1 MVESD
6 KRLEN
11 IGDVEKIER
20 GGSGDEADG
29 TGMEEDQVLA
39 KDPRVKDRNL
49 EVGRTREKVGN
60 LYEAVV
66 IKDEIEVEDSIILS
80 DPEFDQP
87 DEEDH
92 TDPHED
98 DGNDADADNGSG
110 KECEENDESEKPL
123 KRQQC
128 KAFQSHDEASALQN
142 KKQKESE
149 RSQINAAL
157 EKRNQKEARSSLKN
171 TAVKNRESKESEST
185 LKNVAV
191 EKTKQK
197 EPKKTVLEKL
207 KEKESESSLKNVLEK
222 QWSNSGKEK
231 SDALMDENVNESSNS
246 GRHNLE
252 DNDLQSLIK
261 YLVTKKRPDKETIK
275 KIVLLTRTKLSK
287 LEDMEVAD
295 TELADEENKEKRS
308 KAQAEPIRVI
318 SKAQPNRVISKVEP
332 RRVIS
337 KKSASELKEEIIQ
350 TMKRN
355 AEERENEVRRAAKV
369 MRRTNFDENEEEK
382 DNLEKGRKDRR
393 MEEDEKRIR
402 DEQHKKMRT
411 ENLLKKAQVA

>member
-1 MVESD
+1 MESD
-6 KRLEN
+6 KRLEYN
-11 IGDVEKIER
+11 GDVERIES

-29 TGMEEDQVLA
+29 TGMKQEQVLA
-39 KDPRVKDRNL
+39 KDLRVADGNM
-49 EVGRTREKVGN
+49 EVDRTRDKVGN

-98 DGNDADADNGSG
+98 DGNGADEDNGSG

-123 KRQQC
+123 KNKQC
-128 KAFQSHDEASALQN
+128 KVLKTRDEACALEN
-142 KKQKESE
+142 KKQKQ
-149 RSQINAAL
+149 RSLINAAL
-157 EKRNQKEARSSLKN
+157 EKIKQKETRSSLKN
-171 TAVKNRESKESEST
+171 AAVKNRESKESEST
-185 LKNVAV
+185 LKNAAF
-191 EKTKQK
+191 ERI
-197 EPKKTVLEKL
+197 
-207 KEKESESSLKNVLEK
+207 KEKECESSLKNALEK

-275 KIVLLTRTKLSK
+275 KIVSLTRTKLSK
-287 LEDMEVAD
+287 LEEMEVD
-295 TELADEENKEKRS
+295 TEVADEENKEKRS
-308 KAQAEPIRVI
+308 KAQAEPTRVI

-369 MRRTNFDENEEEK
+369 MRRTDFDENEEK
-382 DNLEKGRKDRR
+382 DNLEKGRKGRR
-393 MEEDEKRIR
+393 REEDEKRIR

>member
-1 MVESD
+1 MESD
-6 KRLEN
+6 KRLEYN
-11 IGDVEKIER
+11 GDVERIER

-29 TGMEEDQVLA
+29 TGMKQEQDLA
-39 KDPRVKDRNL
+39 KDLRVADGNM
-49 EVGRTREKVGN
+49 EVDRTRDKVGN

-87 DEEDH
+87 DEDDH

-98 DGNDADADNGSG
+98 DGNGADEDNGSG

-123 KRQQC
+123 KNKQC
-128 KAFQSHDEASALQN
+128 KVLKTHDEASALEN
-142 KKQKESE
+142 KKQKE

-157 EKRNQKEARSSLKN
+157 EKSKQKETRSSLKN
-171 TAVKNRESKESEST
+171 AAVKNRESKESEST
-185 LKNVAV
+185 LKNAA
-191 EKTKQK
+191 
-197 EPKKTVLEKL
+197 LEKI
-207 KEKESESSLKNVLEK
+207 KEKECESSLKNALEK

-275 KIVLLTRTKLSK
+275 KIVSLTRTKLSK
-287 LEDMEVAD
+287 LEEMEVD
-295 TELADEENKEKRS
+295 TEVADEENKEKRS
-308 KAQAEPIRVI
+308 KAQAEPTRVI

-369 MRRTNFDENEEEK
+369 MRRTDFDENEEK
-382 DNLEKGRKDRR
+382 DNLEKGRKGRR
-393 MEEDEKRIR
+393 REEDEKRIR

>member
-11 IGDVEKIER
+11 IGDVERIER

-29 TGMEEDQVLA
+29 TGMEEEQVLA
-39 KDPRVKDRNL
+39 KDPRVTDGNM

-123 KRQQC
+123 KNKQC
-128 KAFQSHDEASALQN
+128 KAFQSHDVASALQN

-185 LKNVAV
+185 LKNAAF
-191 EKTKQK
+191 EKI
-197 EPKKTVLEKL
+197 
-207 KEKESESSLKNVLEK
+207 KEKECESSLKIALEK

-231 SDALMDENVNESSNS
+231 PDENVNKMSNV

-275 KIVLLTRTKLSK
+275 KIVSLTRTKLSK
-287 LEDMEVAD
+287 LEEMEVAD

-332 RRVIS
+332 SRVIS
-337 KKSASELKEEIIQ
+337 K
-350 TMKRN
+350 
-355 AEERENEVRRAAKV
+355 V
-369 MRRTNFDENEEEK
+369 
-382 DNLEKGRKDRR
+382 
-393 MEEDEKRIR
+393 
-402 DEQHKKMRT
+402 EQG
-411 ENLLKKAQVA
+411 E